1 VRRRA
6 HIEAVSHGNAR
17 HIRDAADTLI
27 GRNAVIYIGVRD
39 TVFLPQLKGDA
50 GGDVR
55 GVLLQALPHVRSYA
69 VDKGVLIL
77 KGPDGKVLVS
87 SQTKGLS
94 GKKVFSKQC
103 RGINGRNSMRPDRP

>member
-1 VRRRA
+1 
-6 HIEAVSHGNAR
+6 
-17 HIRDAADTLI
+17 
-27 GRNAVIYIGVRD
+27 
-39 TVFLPQLKGDA
+39 
-50 GGDVR
+50 
-55 GVLLQALPHVRSYA
+55 

-103 RGINGRNSMRPDRP
+103 RGINGRNSMRTDRP